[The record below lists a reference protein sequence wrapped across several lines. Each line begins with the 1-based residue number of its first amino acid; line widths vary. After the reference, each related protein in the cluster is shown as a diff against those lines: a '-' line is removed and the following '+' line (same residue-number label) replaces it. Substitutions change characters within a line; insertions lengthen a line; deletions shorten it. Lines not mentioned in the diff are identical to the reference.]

1 MTSERRPWWMHVV
14 AASFLVLNL
23 FNGYLVI
30 WGPALAN
37 GLDGTF
43 GGGGLHVRSVASETP
58 FAKAG
63 LRSGDQLLAVND
75 LPIQGPREWAAAL
88 ANVKEGQPETWH
100 VLRNGSRLELAVTF
114 AAAKATDRFTAGLV
128 AYVAG
133 ILGFLLLGLFI
144 GFRRPREPAARLGAW
159 LFLATSATFGLLN
172 GWAALWR
179 QTPTLVQ
186 ALLWIPE
193 LSRFVV
199 DGISLSFF
207 AMFPRPL
214 FRKPWIWFAIWIPVL
229 VTLPW
234 RVYGFYSVI
243 YRYGH
248 VPPVPGWLNRAVFTR
263 TILYVTVAL
272 LFLTISYRWRAD
284 ANERR
289 RIRVLMLGTAISLV
303 AAGYASW
310 VYSLEEYRV
319 QSVASQRLIPLFA
332 LTGPL
337 AFGYAIVRHRVLDIH
352 LIVRQGLQYALARR
366 AVLGIVPA
374 LAAVLVLDIAVN
386 SQEPLASILRARGWI
401 YAGVGALGLV
411 AVFQRTQWLAA
422 LDRRFFRERYDSLRV
437 LREVIDEI
445 QQSRSIDDVAAR
457 VVARIETALHPEFV
471 SVMIRQATGREYRC
485 FASVPAGQACPPI
498 DVDSKLVALLSVL
511 GKPLEVLPADSGW
524 LQARLPEEEVSFVR
538 HSRLDLLVPIR
549 TMTSERVEAFLAL
562 GMKRSE
568 EPFTREDQDLLEA
581 IASSLARLLE
591 QPVSPIRPL
600 ANFEECPRCGTCYDA
615 RTGTCPIEG
624 AVLNPV
630 GFPRTLA
637 GRYWLEQCRG
647 LGGMG
652 RVYAAT
658 DTALRRRV
666 AVKVI
671 LDHLVG
677 TEVARRFPLEAQ
689 AAATFAHPNVVTVHD
704 YGVEAGSRAFIVM
717 ELLEGVTLRDELKR
731 CTRLDRSRTVDIL
744 RGVCLAVEAAHRR
757 ELIHRDL
764 KPGNIFLAHAHDEA
778 GETVKVLDFGL
789 AKFLSAHD
797 DEART
802 ATTNAAVETT
812 VGMLIGTFDY
822 MSPEQLQGES
832 PAVSWDL
839 WALAVVAYEAL
850 TGALPFPAHSTEDWR
865 PAVLSGSFTP
875 LTEHVPNVSRRA
887 QEFFDQ
893 SFARDRATR
902 AQSAAE
908 FFRRFEDALT

>member
-1 MTSERRPWWMHVV
+1 MTSERRPWWMTIA
-14 AASFLVLNL
+14 AASFLVLSL

-30 WGPALAN
+30 WGPSLAE
-37 GLDGTF
+37 GLDAAF
-43 GGGGLHVRSVASETP
+43 EGGALHVRSVASDTP

-63 LRSGDQLLAVND
+63 LQPGDQVIAVND
-75 LPIQGPREWAAAL
+75 LPMQGPREWAAAL
-88 ANVKEGQPETWH
+88 ANVRSGEADTWH
-100 VLRNGSRLELAVTF
+100 VLRRGSRVELAVTF
-114 AAAKATDRFTAGLV
+114 ETARWTDRFTAGLV

-144 GFRRPREPAARLGAW
+144 GFRRPRDPAARIGAW
-159 LFLATSATFGLLN
+159 LFLATSAAFGLLN
-172 GWAALWR
+172 GWAVLWR

-199 DGISLSFF
+199 EGICLSFL

-234 RVYGFYSVI
+234 RIHSFYSVI

-248 VPPVPGWLNRAVFTR
+248 LPPVPEWLNRAIFVR
-263 TILYVTVAL
+263 AILYVCVAL
-272 LFLTISYRWRAD
+272 LFLIISYRRRAD
-284 ANERR
+284 ANEGR
-289 RIRVLMLGTAISLV
+289 RIRVLIVGMAISLV
-303 AAGYASW
+303 AAAYASW

-319 QSVASQRLIPLFA
+319 QSVASQRLIPLLA

-337 AFGYAIVRHRVLDIH
+337 ALGYAIVRHRVLDIH
-352 LIVRQGLQYALARR
+352 LMVRQGVRYALARR
-366 AVLGIVPA
+366 AVLGMVPA
-374 LAAVLVLDIAVN
+374 LATVLIVDIIVH
-386 SQEPLASILRARGWI
+386 SREPLASILRARGWI
-401 YAGVGALGLV
+401 YAVVGALGLV

-422 LDRRFFRERYDSLRV
+422 LDRRFFREQYNSLRV
-437 LREVIDEI
+437 LREVIDEV
-445 QQSRSIDDVAAR
+445 QQSKSLDDVAPR

-471 SVMIRQATGREYRC
+471 SVMLREATGQEYRC

-498 DVDSKLVALLSVL
+498 DVNSKLVALLSVL

-524 LQARLPEEEVSFVR
+524 LHARLPANEISFVR
-538 HSRLDLLVPIR
+538 HARLDLLVPIR
-549 TMTSERVEAFLAL
+549 TMASERIDAFLAL

-581 IASSLARLLE
+581 IASSIARLLE
-591 QPVSPIRPL
+591 QPVTAAPPSPD
-600 ANFEECPRCGTCYDA
+600 FEECPRCGTCYDA

-624 AVLNPV
+624 AVLDPV
-630 GFPRTLA
+630 GFPRLLV

-652 RVYAAT
+652 RVYAAI
-658 DTALRRRV
+658 DKALRRRV

-671 LDHLVG
+671 RDHLVG
-677 TEVARRFPLEAQ
+677 TEVARRFPIEAQ
-689 AAATFAHPNVVTVHD
+689 AVATFAHPNVVTVHD
-704 YGVEAGSRAFIVM
+704 VGVAAGNRAFIVM

-731 CTRLDRSRTVDIL
+731 CQRLEPSRTLEIL
-744 RGVCLAVEAAHRR
+744 RGVCLAVEAAHRHQ
-757 ELIHRDL
+757 LIHRDL
-764 KPGNIFLAHAHDEA
+764 KPGNIFLARAQDEP

-789 AKFLSAHD
+789 AKFLSPHD
-797 DEART
+797 DGAPT
-802 ATTNAAVETT
+802 PATDAGVETT
-812 VGMLIGTFDY
+812 AGVLIGTFDY
-822 MSPEQLQGES
+822 MSPEQLQGEH

-839 WALAVVAYEAL
+839 WAISVVAYEAL

-865 PAVLSGSFTP
+865 PAVLSGAFTP
-875 LTEHVPNVSRRA
+875 LTEHLPNLSQRA
-887 QEFFDQ
+887 QVLFAH
-893 SFARDRATR
+893 SFARDRTER

-908 FFRRFEDALT
+908 FFRRLEDALT